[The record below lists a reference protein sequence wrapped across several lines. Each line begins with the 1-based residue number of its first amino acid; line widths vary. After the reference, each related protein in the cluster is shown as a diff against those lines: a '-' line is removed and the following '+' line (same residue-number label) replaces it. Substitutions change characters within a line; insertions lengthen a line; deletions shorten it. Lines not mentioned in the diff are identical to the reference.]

1 MRDLVE
7 ELWNRAYQKDAEPV
21 VETEMKLAIV
31 GRRNVGK
38 STLINSLTG
47 EDRVIV
53 SEIAGT
59 TRDAIDVQFKM
70 EGHEFTAIDTAGLR
84 RKKSFADDIEFYA
97 YRRMLTSIR
106 RADVAL
112 FLIDATTEI
121 SQVDQKLGQELQRQF
136 KPVVLV
142 VNKWDLAEG
151 HASPE
156 EYATYLTQE
165 LRGLDFAPIVLVS
178 AKEGEGLKDMITMA
192 FNLHSQACHRESTS
206 QINEVVKGILA
217 KRGPSSRLG
226 SQAKLYYASQ
236 VDVQPP
242 TLALVVNKPDL
253 FEGRYERY
261 LMNRLREQLPFS
273 EVPIRLL
280 FSRKQRKTIE
290 KLKQDGRLASR
301 SKPDGV
307 EGIDQSIWDE
317 DDLQDHDD

>member
-7 ELWNRAYQKDAEPV
+7 ELGNRTDQQDVEPL

-38 STLINSLTG
+38 STLINSLAG

-53 SEIAGT
+53 SDIAGT

-136 KPVVLV
+136 AADVPPEAAT
-142 VNKWDLAEG
+142 LASKRMRA
-151 HASPE
+151 H
-156 EYATYLTQE
+156 
-165 LRGLDFAPIVLVS
+165 GL
-178 AKEGEGLKDMITMA
+178 
-192 FNLHSQACHRESTS
+192 LHCR
-206 QINEVVKGILA
+206 
-217 KRGPSSRLG
+217 PSSCTRPF
-226 SQAKLYYASQ
+226 A
-236 VDVQPP
+236 QP
-242 TLALVVNKPDL
+242 
-253 FEGRYERY
+253 
-261 LMNRLREQLPFS
+261 
-273 EVPIRLL
+273 
-280 FSRKQRKTIE
+280 
-290 KLKQDGRLASR
+290 
-301 SKPDGV
+301 
-307 EGIDQSIWDE
+307 
-317 DDLQDHDD
+317 